1 MAAYK
6 DRLPSHTAKAWALDA
21 KCASPGGRALI
32 DLLADYPSNWKNCHV
47 WERIRTLCDEC
58 PVKAECRRLG
68 EEHAANSSKWDAPS
82 HYIPYAGY
90 PLKHYR
96 DNLAA

>member
-1 MAAYK
+1 MTGK
-6 DRLPSHTAKAWALDA
+6 DWALDA
-21 KCASPGGRALI
+21 ACATPGGRALI
-32 DLLADYPSNWKNCHV
+32 DLLADQPSTWKNCHV

-68 EEHAANSSKWDAPS
+68 EENARGTTDRYMRLN
-82 HYIPYAGY
+82 YGMPYAGH

-96 DNLAA
+96 QENAA

>member
-1 MAAYK
+1 MAAHIN
-6 DRLPSHTAKAWALDA
+6 RPPSHTAKTWALDA
-21 KCASPGGRALI
+21 SCATPGGRALI
-32 DLLADYPSNWKNCHV
+32 DLLADYPSTWKNCHV

-58 PVKAECRRLG
+58 PVKPQCRTLG
-68 EEHAANSSKWDAPS
+68 QTHAANSSKWDAPS
-82 HYIPYAGY
+82 NYIPYAGK

>member
-1 MAAYK
+1 MTAHIN
-6 DRLPSHTAKAWALDA
+6 RPRSHTAQPWELDA
-21 KCASPGGRALI
+21 ACATPAGRALI
-32 DLLADYPSNWKNCHV
+32 DLLAGQPSTWKNCHV

-58 PVKAECRRLG
+58 PVKPQCRRLG

-82 HYIPYAGY
+82 HYIPYAGH